1 MFHHARIWNRAGE
14 RLTFSSRN
22 VHLCLAFFLLKLLKL
37 NRSLGNVSFAI
48 IREIEI
54 RVATLREVVLFL
66 RRKSSTSRVPSETET
81 VVCFNKHSSRR
92 CPGRFISQGRDVQA
106 RTCAK
111 VAFLSIIIT
120 GDDYRKG
127 QRPLTISDNRPD
139 NREKL
144 FLRRIGRL
152 GYSTRIIRTHTH
164 IPQIARGES
173 RAC

>member
-1 MFHHARIWNRAGE
+1 M
-14 RLTFSSRN
+14 
-22 VHLCLAFFLLKLLKL
+22 
-37 NRSLGNVSFAI
+37 
-48 IREIEI
+48 
-54 RVATLREVVLFL
+54 FL

-92 CPGRFISQGRDVQA
+92 CPGRFISQRRDAQA

-144 FLRRIGRL
+144 FLRRIGSDTRRVL
-152 GYSTRIIRTHTH
+152 YAHTRKSREENRALVRNGETAKTRRDETRQVAGVFATSIYSDYSGGARDRQ
-164 IPQIARGES
+164 QIETAINSINRS
-173 RAC
+173 VQR